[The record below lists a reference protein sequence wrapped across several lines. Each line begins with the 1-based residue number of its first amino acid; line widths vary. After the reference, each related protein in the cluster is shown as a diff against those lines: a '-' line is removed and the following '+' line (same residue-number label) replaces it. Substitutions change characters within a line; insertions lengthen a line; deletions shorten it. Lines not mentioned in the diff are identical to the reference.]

1 MTTLLPLR
9 AIAACIALA
18 AISLSAGDTF
28 VRIDK
33 EGGSRLNET
42 LWKAEWG
49 SYQKAKEE
57 VRSFSAR
64 IRNNTKSTRTYVL
77 EWYFIADN
85 PLSKERSVASWGTL
99 VKELAPGEEAEY
111 CIVSDKIVG
120 LDENYKALGERYY
133 TGGRYDGYLV
143 IVREGEK
150 YIKKT
155 TSKGSSSQFLKRA
168 MALAREVNP
177 NIPKD

>member
-1 MTTLLPLR
+1 MPTFPSAVVNRRLADPRLGRRTMTTLLPLR

-99 VKELAPGEEAEY
+99 VKELAPGVYAY
-111 CIVSDKIVG
+111 IQAKGTWFVSK
-120 LDENYKALGERYY
+120 
-133 TGGRYDGYLV
+133 
-143 IVREGEK
+143 
-150 YIKKT
+150 
-155 TSKGSSSQFLKRA
+155 
-168 MALAREVNP
+168 
-177 NIPKD
+177 

>member
-1 MTTLLPLR
+1 MTVPRLSF
-9 AIAACIALA
+9 AIAACIALSTA
-18 AISLSAGDTF
+18 VLLAEDTF
-28 VRIDK
+28 VRITK
-33 EGGSRLNET
+33 EAGSRLNET

-64 IRNNTKSTRTYVL
+64 IRNNTQTPRTYVL

-85 PLSKERSVASWGTL
+85 PMSKKRSVSSWGKL
-99 VKELAPGEEAEY
+99 EKELAPGEEAEY
-111 CIVSDKIVG
+111 CIVSDRIVG
-120 LDENYKALGERYY
+120 IDENYKALGERYY

-143 IVREGEK
+143 IVREGDT

-177 NIPKD
+177 NMPKD